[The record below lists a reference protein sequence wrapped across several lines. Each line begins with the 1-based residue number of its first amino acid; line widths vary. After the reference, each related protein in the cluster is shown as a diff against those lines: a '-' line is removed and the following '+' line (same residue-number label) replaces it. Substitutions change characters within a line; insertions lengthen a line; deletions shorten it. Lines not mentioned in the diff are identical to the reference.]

1 MKLTG
6 NLKKQVEKAESKD
19 EKKSLIENAGML
31 LNDDELEMV
40 SGGAKGKTGKFE
52 AWTIGNIAVF
62 SDYPKSES
70 QVLQRVASVNGTI
83 YVSGKI
89 INVDYWR
96 DNLSMAE
103 IIEPMRGW
111 VFSDSIRIINSHK
124 TLGYFK

>member
-6 NLKKQVEKAESKD
+6 NLKKQVEKAETKN

-40 SGGAKGKTGKFE
+40 SGGAKGETGKFE
-52 AWTIGNIAVF
+52 AWTIDKIAVF
-62 SDYPKSES
+62 SDYPKSKN
-70 QVLQRVASVNGTI
+70 QDLTAVASVNGKI

-89 INVDYWR
+89 INVDWGGI
-96 DNLSMAE
+96 NLSMAE

-111 VFSDSIRIINSHK
+111 VYSDSIRII
-124 TLGYFK
+124 L